1 MHIGQLTTNNSQNY
15 KRNTKKKKF
24 RSYMVS
30 ERFLLSIIKILASD
44 NTILRRQLINIKRF
58 LEVVDRDYYSE
69 DNHIDAMLI
78 TCDSLLDTK
87 MKLGTSLKLEDIIFN
102 INLLLPDED
111 YAEVK
116 NELIIPQIQVAKT
129 DSIET
134 ELSYVSAS
142 LDQNLK
148 YSYILNAKEDLIDL
162 SSELTTCSYKDFP
175 DVLKTFRNL
184 LTDMTAYFRS
194 TDTSDTLNKIMHTS
208 DPTFYDYLYDT
219 YEAIRNPSSSLQ
231 TGWVALN
238 SALGPRGG
246 FINKNLYIFHANTNS
261 FKSALLLHIARM
273 IKQYNA
279 AKLRE
284 EFKLTGKI
292 PTILFIEA
300 ENDLDEDNE
309 RLYKMVAKK
318 DIGSNTGRAELTDSW
333 KHTFDVDK
341 DENPIDIS
349 MLHIDARSLSVDD
362 IDTNIDMLEEEG
374 YHVIAAVADYIGL
387 IKPREEDMGKE
398 NRIQLKN
405 IADDLLSLAKNR
417 NIPVITAHQLN
428 RSGGAILTNTKM
440 QGGSNAVMQMS
451 SEFVGESYG
460 IEQAASW
467 SMFIDVETHDGKKYL
482 TCKRGKARGARS
494 DRPGSSKFGL
504 EYFVLEIKNGLI
516 IEDDIFLPKPLYYES
531 IPNTDLNANMNPNG
545 LGDRGVIDIRDKP
558 KTPPKGHTIDI
569 KPSDNKLPDTGI
581 RLSDILIDEHWMEN
595 LENNKG
601 KFEDY
606 YSFEGANM
614 VDCDNGTHIF
624 IGDLEY
630 VI

>member
-1 MHIGQLTTNNSQNY
+1 MRVGQINSNNASSNKY
-15 KRNTKKKKF
+15 RKRKKF

-58 LEVVDRDYYSE
+58 LDVVDREYYSS

-87 MKLGTSLKLEDIIFN
+87 MKLGTSLKLDDIIFN

-111 YAEVK
+111 YEEVK
-116 NELIIPQIQVAKT
+116 NNLIIPQIQVAKT

-148 YSYILNAKEDLIDL
+148 FSYILDVKEDLIDL

-175 DVLKTFRNL
+175 DVLKAFRTL

-208 DPTFYDYLYDT
+208 DPAFYDYLYDT

-279 AKLRE
+279 PKLME

-318 DIGSNTGRAELTDSW
+318 DIASNTGRAELTDSW
-333 KHTFDVDK
+333 KHTFDIDK
-341 DENPIDIS
+341 ENNPIDIA
-349 MLHIDARSLSVDD
+349 MLHVDARSLSVDD
-362 IDTNIDMLEEEG
+362 IDMNIDMLEEEG
-374 YHVIAAVADYIGL
+374 YHVIACLADYIGL
-387 IKPREEDMGKE
+387 IKPREEDLGKE

-467 SMFIDVETHDGKKYL
+467 SMFIDVETHEGKKYL
-482 TCKRGKARGARS
+482 TCKRGKARGDRS
-494 DRPGSSKFGL
+494 GSSKFGL
-504 EYFVLEIKNGLI
+504 EYFVLEIKNGI
-516 IEDDIFLPKPLYYES
+516 VIEDDIYLPRPLYFEA
-531 IPNTDLNANMNPNG
+531 IPNTDVNNNNNNG
-545 LGDRGVIDIRDKP
+545 IGERGVIDIRDKP
-558 KTPPKGHTIDI
+558 KTPPKDHTLTI
-569 KPSDNKLPDTGI
+569 KPTQETLESSGISISDLLMDDWI
-581 RLSDILIDEHWMEN
+581 S
-595 LENNKG
+595 
-601 KFEDY
+601 
-606 YSFEGANM
+606 
-614 VDCDNGTHIF
+614 
-624 IGDLEY
+624 DLESGKKTFDECYECTNIEVGYDDKHIIVGSTEY
-630 VI
+630 VFV

>member
-1 MHIGQLTTNNSQNY
+1 MRVGQINSNNASSNKY
-15 KRNTKKKKF
+15 RKRKKF

-58 LEVVDRDYYSE
+58 LDVVDREYYAS

-87 MKLGTSLKLEDIIFN
+87 MKLGSSLKLEDIIFN

-111 YAEVK
+111 YEEVK
-116 NELIIPQIQVAKT
+116 NNLIIPQIHVAKT

-148 YSYILNAKEDLIDL
+148 FSYILDVKEDLIDL

-175 DVLKTFRNL
+175 DVLKAFRTL

-208 DPTFYDYLYDT
+208 DPAFYDYLYDT

-279 AKLRE
+279 PKLME

-318 DIGSNTGRAELTDSW
+318 DIASNTGRAELTDSW
-333 KHTFDVDK
+333 KHTFDMDK
-341 DENPIDIS
+341 ENNPIDIA
-349 MLHIDARSLSVDD
+349 MLHVDARSLSVDD
-362 IDTNIDMLEEEG
+362 IDMNIDMLEEEG
-374 YHVIAAVADYIGL
+374 YHVIACLADYIGL
-387 IKPREEDMGKE
+387 IKPREEDLGKE

-467 SMFIDVETHDGKKYL
+467 SMFIDVETHEGKKYL
-482 TCKRGKARGARS
+482 TCKRGKARGDRS
-494 DRPGSSKFGL
+494 GSSKFGL
-504 EYFVLEIKNGLI
+504 EYFVLEIKNGI
-516 IEDDIFLPKPLYYES
+516 VVEDDIYLPRPLYFEA
-531 IPNTDLNANMNPNG
+531 IPNTDVNNNNNNG
-545 LGDRGVIDIRDKP
+545 IGERGVIDIRDKP
-558 KTPPKGHTIDI
+558 KTPPKDHTLTI
-569 KPSDNKLPDTGI
+569 KPSQETLESSGI
-581 RLSDILIDEHWMEN
+581 SISDLLMDDWI
-595 LENNKG
+595 
-601 KFEDY
+601 
-606 YSFEGANM
+606 S
-614 VDCDNGTHIF
+614 
-624 IGDLEY
+624 DLESGKKTFDECYECTNIEVGYEDKHIIVGSTEY
-630 VI
+630 VFA